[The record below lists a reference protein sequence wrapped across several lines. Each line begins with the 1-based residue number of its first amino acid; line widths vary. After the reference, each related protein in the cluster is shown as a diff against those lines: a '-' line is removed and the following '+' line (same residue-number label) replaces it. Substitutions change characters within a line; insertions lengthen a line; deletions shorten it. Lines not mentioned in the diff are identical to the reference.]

1 MIPNDTKMIPIFP
14 SKLFLLLFM
23 INKVTINK
31 HFYISEGND
40 TKMIHIFLPNY
51 FFQTLLLIMM

>member
-1 MIPNDTKMIPIFP
+1 MIPDDTKMIPIFP

-31 HFYISEGND
+31 HFYILEGND
-40 TKMIHIFLPNY
+40 T
-51 FFQTLLLIMM
+51 